1 MRPVDDLRG
10 RRAGPRGSG
19 LNKGMP
25 SWCDGLHTARLSL
38 EPVSPANAPLVLAYF
53 VRNMVHLRP
62 WSPPVAD
69 NFYSE
74 SFLAEQLAQQ
84 ADLMARCKELR
95 WWMRLRSQPDLLIGQ
110 VGLSQINRGAAQ
122 SGRLGYS
129 IDAAAQGRGL
139 MREALAAVIA
149 QVFSARVDLHRLQA
163 NVRPENA
170 RSLILLK
177 RLGFEREGSARDYL
191 HIDGAWRDHEM
202 FALRNPDFRGVMGF

>member
-1 MRPVDDLRG
+1 M
-10 RRAGPRGSG
+10 
-19 LNKGMP
+19 
-25 SWCDGLHTARLSL
+25 
-38 EPVSPANAPLVLAYF
+38 
-53 VRNMVHLRP
+53 
-62 WSPPVAD
+62 
-69 NFYSE
+69 
-74 SFLAEQLAQQ
+74 
-84 ADLMARCKELR
+84 
-95 WWMRLRSQPDLLIGQ
+95 
-110 VGLSQINRGAAQ
+110 
-122 SGRLGYS
+122 LGYS